1 MDFPNGSSSSR
12 RVFTEASPLVD
23 RIHWVV
29 VFVAMPTLAF
39 LGIAGNSLSIIVLY
53 RLGFKKSTNILLFT
67 LAISDILFMIGA
79 NGPAKQM
86 YEWGRGG
93 LWFPEKDARVLYY
106 FYHLFDYINWSA
118 AAMSMGLPVLIT
130 AERFI
135 AVFFPL
141 KFHIIVTRRRTL
153 TAVIILILLTCLPQ
167 IYIRFWFRFDYEF
180 DPAHNVSVGRSV
192 RTRLY
197 YDHELLS
204 IVLGHVYA
212 GVGYFVFIVGFGTL
226 AIGIR
231 ISLTAAQRKR
241 LLAKDVVK
249 TAGRALPGNGLNQGV
264 QEKFGAPSR
273 TTKTLLALCVFY
285 TVSCMFVAMPT
296 LLPKFCV
303 WPLFTQ
309 DVDFRSMEVFMYH
322 LIKLDLCLN
331 ASCNFVIYVAM
342 NKNFRDAFF
351 NIILKRENKLHS
363 SSVITEQT

>member
-1 MDFPNGSSSSR
+1 MDLTNGSSSSR
-12 RVFTEASPLVD
+12 RVFTEVSPLVD
-23 RIHWVV
+23 RIHWTV

-106 FYHLFDYINWSA
+106 FYHFFDYLNWTA
-118 AAMSMGLPVLIT
+118 GPMSMGMPILIT

-135 AVFFPL
+135 AVYFPL

-153 TAVIILILLTCLPQ
+153 TAVIILILLTYLPQ
-167 IYIRFWFRFDYEF
+167 IYIRFWFRFDYAF
-180 DPAHNVSVGRSV
+180 IPSQNISVGLSV
-192 RTRLY
+192 RTSLY
-197 YDHELLS
+197 YDQERLS
-204 IVLGHVYA
+204 MILGHFYA
-212 GVGYFVFIVGFGTL
+212 GIGYFVVIVGSGTL

-249 TAGRALPGNGLNQGV
+249 TAGRALPGNGPNQGV

-296 LLPKFCV
+296 FFPEICV

-309 DVDFRSMEVFMYH
+309 DADFRSMEVFMYH

-342 NKNFRDAFF
+342 NKNFRDVFF
-351 NIILKRENKLHS
+351 DIVSKSKNK
-363 SSVITEQT
+363 